1 MKGII
6 KLLAQVLTIIII
18 GVLLAMLRQNS
29 RSWYYAI
36 LMPVIAFLSLMT
48 VSLSI
53 AFFGD
58 AVTAGGSVKR
68 LIMNNAV
75 YFFFL
80 FFLLLILCD
89 RAISKVQIEIFD
101 LRAKI
106 KSKWYQLA
114 GGIILI
120 CGFTYLFSVVSER
133 FIFFT
138 VTFVLVYLL
147 WKSINTDYNK
157 AEVLSDE
164 ELFQRAMSIDHFK
177 SLFFESGVS
186 KEEFISTLRS
196 IHSNKENKTYLKSL
210 SRQRAK
216 Y

>member
-1 MKGII
+1 MKDII
-6 KLLAQVLTIIII
+6 KFLSQVLTFIIV
-18 GVLLAMLRQNS
+18 GLLLAILRQNS

-36 LMPVIAFLSLMT
+36 FIPVIAFLSLTT

-58 AVTAGGSVKR
+58 VVTASGSVKS
-68 LIMNNAV
+68 LIMNHAV
-75 YFFFL
+75 YFFSL
-80 FFLLLILCD
+80 FFSLLILCD
-89 RAISKVQIEIFD
+89 RAISIVQIEIFD
-101 LRAKI
+101 LRAKV
-106 KSKWYQLA
+106 KSKWYELA

-138 VTFVLVYLL
+138 VTFVLVYLG

-157 AEVLSDE
+157 MEVLSDE
-164 ELFQRAMSIDHFK
+164 ELFQRAMSIGHFR
-177 SLFFESGVS
+177 SLYLESNFS

-196 IHSNKENKTYLKSL
+196 IHSNRDNKSFLKSL